1 MIFTSCTKPKK
12 DLHNPEVVKVVS
24 PTCVSVGYTEYSCK
38 HCGNGTWIDDVTFA
52 KGHVFGDG
60 VAIVKEDC
68 TTLGIYESKCLS
80 CDEINRYTISAKGHS
95 YVEVSQDGETVAYE
109 CEVCGDVVNIASDE
123 RIEDYISATELF
135 DVETSFTFNVI
146 SEKGADYIKE
156 NLKILDAYFY
166 GSEYENDSGVL
177 VGYELKSNGN
187 NSYTVI
193 ATVNYEHDNT
203 YIAKLSGDVTFE
215 EYRGRELFFTV
226 IDNPDHENEVEY
238 GADVVF
244 LSALQAASGGYYPYQ
259 VNSSEDGGSLYL
271 VVNKIDGISKGQI
284 LCIGEVGSLEEI
296 SYDTECYFGI
306 VDGFYP
312 LDDGKWMVTLAEP
325 ELQKIFDKFDIAF
338 NDEIDLSNV
347 EIDEDFEKQIAESLY
362 SNEDFVEFLS
372 AVKVSSEKYFEANGY
387 YSPNL
392 LDTETFLNGVQ
403 VNPTVNFD
411 GKKLKTE
418 VKGIVTLDVNNGSGA
433 NVGTL
438 KIDFDFNIET
448 QLKVDVNYDINTK
461 WKGITLEKFDVA
473 ITQTDI
479 IGFDFRVSVNSNEIA
494 HSGYVINK
502 NTGEAHLACCVEVTR
517 ASNSSIFEKATF
529 EQVNAASKK
538 CEHCKP
544 EDGASFE
551 KDFNGYYMDT
561 LYCSDWEKVAQD
573 IQKLTKVDSKGAK
586 VNVKMGKVEIPLCGP
601 VAIKIDLGFALTFDA
616 RAILDYSYAYTQTS
630 TYGMRLNH
638 GYMQPYSQMSNG
650 SVTQTN
656 VAVLG
661 SAEARV
667 GLRVDTYITI
677 SGFEKWINAGVGA
690 EVGAYAELNGV
701 LDTDKNYHGAYFEVG
716 AYLDIDA
723 YYKLI
728 KKDGSSDLA
737 EIKRALQKYG
747 YEKLYFAYEKYEEK
761 LNILGSYDIAGNDL
775 LKVKYFDLV
784 NMSLGEGKLYL
795 SQVTLSFA
803 DGSHCE
809 IKDGK
814 IVAKSGVTEKFTDT
828 LIITVASDGE
838 WGKYYKGSAIYYLG
852 VYEIEFEFDPLA
864 SGSDNTASE
873 GLVFSENYYGYGYS
887 VIDYNGD
894 ETHII
899 IPSTYNG
906 LPVTTIAGYAFDYCT
921 SIVSVDIPDTV
932 TTICEGAFMGCTSL
946 KTVSLGN
953 SVTTLHMAVF
963 MDCTSL
969 VSIEIPDSVTTI
981 GDRTFEYCT
990 SLESVK
996 LSNSMTAIAGST
1008 FSNCYALKSIVI
1020 PNSVV
1025 FIADLAFNECT
1036 SLASVVIGDSVIS
1049 IGSCAFYSCT
1059 SLQNVVIPDS
1069 VESIGDYAFWW
1080 CESLT
1085 SIEIP
1090 DLVTSIGHCVFYSCI
1105 SLQNIV
1111 IPNSVESIGDY
1122 AFHCCTSLNNVVI
1135 PNSVT
1140 SIGEGAFSCC
1150 GSITSVV
1157 IPDSVRKIGAY
1168 AFTDCSLL
1176 TIIYCEAE
1184 SPTILWS
1191 DDWNYT
1197 NIPVVWGYKE
1207 SVSEGLEFSINE
1219 DGVSYSVTGIGSC
1232 TDTDIIIPSE
1242 YNGLPVTSIGDGAF
1256 GDCSSLTS
1264 VTIPDSV
1271 TSIGNAAFYYCTSL
1285 TSITIPDS
1293 VTSIGDWA
1301 FEFCSLLTS
1310 ATIGNSV
1317 TSIGEYAFHYCTLLT
1332 SITLPDSVESIGE
1345 GAFLRCSSLTSITF
1359 EGNIPSYSYGNIPN
1373 LTTIV
1378 LQDGVTSIGEWAFLD
1393 CSSLTSV
1400 TISDSVT
1407 SIGEYAFGN
1416 CSSLTSITIPES
1428 VTSIGNVA
1436 FDGCSSL
1443 ISITIPD
1450 SVTSIG
1456 AYAFD
1461 DCRSLIS
1468 ITIPASVTSIGV
1480 FAFDDCTSLTIY
1492 CEAESQPSG
1501 WDSSWNPDNR
1511 PVVWGYKE
1519 Q

>member
-38 HCGNGTWIDDVTFA
+38 HCGDGTWIDDVTFA

-146 SEKGADYIKE
+146 SEKGVDYIEE

-166 GSEYENDSGVL
+166 GSEYENDSDVL
-177 VGYELKSNGN
+177 VEYELRSNGN

-193 ATVNYEHDNT
+193 GKANYVYDNT
-203 YIAKLSGDVTFE
+203 YVAKLSGDVTFE

-226 IDNPDHENEVEY
+226 IDNPNHENEVEY

-244 LSALQAASGGYYPYQ
+244 LSVLQQNNGGYYPYQ

-312 LDDGKWMVTLAEP
+312 LDGGKWMVTLAEP
-325 ELQKIFDKFDIAF
+325 ELQKIFKEFDIAF
-338 NDEIDLSNV
+338 NDEIDLSSV

-392 LDTETFLNGVQ
+392 LDTETFLNSVQ
-403 VNPTVNFD
+403 VTPTVNFD
-411 GKKLKTE
+411 GKKLKIDVRGT
-418 VKGIVTLDVNNGSGA
+418 VTLDVNNGSGA
-433 NVGTL
+433 KIGTL
-438 KIDFDFNIET
+438 SVDFDFNIET
-448 QLKVDVNYDINTK
+448 QLKVDVNYDIKTE
-461 WKGITLEKFDVA
+461 WKGIKLEKFDVA
-473 ITQTDI
+473 ITQTDR
-479 IGFDFRVSVNSNEIA
+479 IGFDFRVSVDSDEIA

-517 ASNSSIFEKATF
+517 ASNPSIFEKATF
-529 EQVNAASKK
+529 EQVNAASEK

-544 EDGASFE
+544 EDGASLE

-616 RAILDYSYAYTQTS
+616 HAILDYSYAYTQTS

-650 SVTQTN
+650 SVTQNN

-701 LDTDKNYHGAYFEVG
+701 LDTNKNYHGAYFEVG

-747 YEKLYFAYEKYEEK
+747 YERLYFAYEKYEEK

-784 NMSLGEGKLYL
+784 NMVVRSDELSLNERSKYK
-795 SQVTLSFA
+795 VDIKFA
-803 DGSHCE
+803 DGTYCE
-809 IKDGK
+809 IKNGV
-814 IVAKSGVTEKFTDT
+814 IVYKLGAPKVFDDT
-828 LIITVASDGE
+828 IIITVTSSSSFGQYRGGKYAYYIGTYEIDFTFDTNHTHTWVDATCTSAKTCSGCGLKDGNELGHDFGSYVDDGNTTCTENGTKTATCSRCSATDTKVMLGSATGHDWAEATCYAPQTCNNCGAKVGNVAHEESDWIVDKESTETEDGSKHIECVKCGE
-838 WGKYYKGSAIYYLG
+838 WLTTATIKSTASQGLLFVGGDISYLGPTYYL
-852 VYEIEFEFDPLA
+852 V
-864 SGSDNTASE
+864 SGKGTCTDTDI
-873 GLVFSENYYGYGYS
+873 V
-887 VIDYNGD
+887 
-894 ETHII
+894 

-906 LPVTTIAGYAFDYCT
+906 KPVTGVASEAFYCSNITSVKIPSSVT
-921 SIVSVDIPDTV
+921 SIGVK
-932 TTICEGAFMGCTSL
+932 AFYGCMSLTNVIIDNSLTSISEEAFYNC
-946 KTVSLGN
+946 KSLI
-953 SVTTLHMAVF
+953 
-963 MDCTSL
+963 
-969 VSIEIPDSVTTI
+969 SINLPDSLTFI
-981 GDRTFEYCT
+981 CDR
-990 SLESVK
+990 
-996 LSNSMTAIAGST
+996 
-1008 FSNCYALKSIVI
+1008 
-1020 PNSVV
+1020 
-1025 FIADLAFNECT
+1025 
-1036 SLASVVIGDSVIS
+1036 
-1049 IGSCAFYSCT
+1049 AFYNCK
-1059 SLQNVVIPDS
+1059 
-1069 VESIGDYAFWW
+1069 
-1080 CESLT
+1080 SLT

-1090 DLVTSIGHCVFYSCI
+1090 NSVNDILSDVFYGC
-1105 SLQNIV
+1105 
-1111 IPNSVESIGDY
+1111 D
-1122 AFHCCTSLNNVVI
+1122 
-1135 PNSVT
+1135 
-1140 SIGEGAFSCC
+1140 
-1150 GSITSVV
+1150 
-1157 IPDSVRKIGAY
+1157 
-1168 AFTDCSLL
+1168 LL
-1176 TIIYCEAE
+1176 TIYCEATSQPQGWE
-1184 SPTILWS
+1184 S
-1191 DDWNYT
+1191 DWNSSKR
-1197 NIPVVWGYKE
+1197 PVVWGYKQ
-1207 SVSEGLEFSINE
+1207 SASEGLKFSINE
-1219 DGVSYSVTGIGSC
+1219 DGESYSVTGIGSC
-1232 TDTDIIIPSE
+1232 TDTDIVIPSE
-1242 YNGLPVTSIGDGAF
+1242 YNGLPVTRIGDIAF
-1256 GDCSSLTS
+1256 AECYSIVGVEIPSGVITIGKTSFYNCKNLTS
-1264 VTIPDSV
+1264 VIIPDSV
-1271 TSIGNAAFYYCTSL
+1271 TSIGEVAFNGCFSLIEVCNKSSLNIVTGSYDYGHVGASAKCIIQDESESALKTVGEYVFYDDGIDIYLVKYLGSDTEIKLPDYEGGKKYGIWSYAFYQNRNITSVE
-1285 TSITIPDS
+1285 IPDS
-1293 VTSIGDWA
+1293 VTSIGRMA
-1301 FEFCSLLTS
+1301 FRNCPFLESVVIGNAVTSIGFRAFNSCMRLVSVVIGNSVNSIDAEAFDSCTSLVNIS
-1310 ATIGNSV
+1310 IPNSV
-1317 TSIGEYAFHYCTLLT
+1317 TSIGGAAFRDCT
-1332 SITLPDSVESIGE
+1332 
-1345 GAFLRCSSLTSITF
+1345 SLTSI
-1359 EGNIPSYSYGNIPN
+1359 I
-1373 LTTIV
+1373 
-1378 LQDGVTSIGEWAFLD
+1378 
-1393 CSSLTSV
+1393 
-1400 TISDSVT
+1400 ISDSVT
-1407 SIGEYAFGN
+1407 SMG
-1416 CSSLTSITIPES
+1416 
-1428 VTSIGNVA
+1428 
-1436 FDGCSSL
+1436 
-1443 ISITIPD
+1443 
-1450 SVTSIG
+1450 
-1456 AYAFD
+1456 
-1461 DCRSLIS
+1461 
-1468 ITIPASVTSIGV
+1468 ASVFYSCASI
-1480 FAFDDCTSLTIY
+1480 SIY
-1492 CEAESQPSG
+1492 CESESKPNG
-1501 WDSSWNPDNR
+1501 WDSNWNPNNR
-1511 PVVWGYKE
+1511 PVVWGYKAGE
-1519 Q
+1519 N